1 MLEWLE
7 SSQFST
13 WIRTELWGWPLALT
27 LHALGTAILVGFILI
42 IGLRLLGLF
51 TMIPYTLLNRLFP
64 VLWGA
69 LALQFVSGF
78 MLWMT
83 KPTQYIVDVAFVL
96 KSSLI
101 VVGVLLTLNLY
112 RMLKKEAGGWP
123 AKEPASSRAVT
134 MGTVAVLVWCV
145 VLVAGR
151 LTAHLGSI

>member
-1 MLEWLE
+1 VLEWLE

-13 WIRTELWGWPLALT
+13 WIRTDLLGWPLALT

-83 KPTQYIVDVAFVL
+83 KPTQYVVDVAFVL

-123 AKEPASSRAVT
+123 TKEPASSRAVT
-134 MGTVAVLVWCV
+134 MGTMAVLVWCV

>member
-13 WIRTELWGWPLALT
+13 WIRTDLLGWPLALT

-83 KPTQYIVDVAFVL
+83 KPTQYVVDVAFVL

-123 AKEPASSRAVT
+123 TKEPASSRAVT
-134 MGTVAVLVWCV
+134 MGTMAVLVWCV

>member
-1 MLEWLE
+1 VLEWLE

-13 WIRTELWGWPLALT
+13 WIRTDLLGWPLALT

-83 KPTQYIVDVAFVL
+83 KPTQYVVDVAFVL

-123 AKEPASSRAVT
+123 TKEPASSRAVT
-134 MGTVAVLVWCV
+134 MGTVAILVWCV

>member
-1 MLEWLE
+1 
-7 SSQFST
+7 
-13 WIRTELWGWPLALT
+13 LWGWPLALT

-83 KPTQYIVDVAFVL
+83 KPTQYVVDVAFVL

-112 RMLKKEAGGWP
+112 RMLKKEAGEWP